1 MKKIIV
7 GVAAVSILALLFAVD
22 SYAQMG
28 PGFKWHGSG
37 GWGMGTPYQRQY
49 DPAKVETINGTVE
62 AVEMVTP
69 MKGMYKAVALMVKTG
84 SETIAVHLGPEWYIG
99 RLDVKILKGDTV
111 EVKGSRISFA
121 GKPAI
126 IAAEIKKGD
135 TVLVL
140 RNEAGIPVWAG
151 WRRQ

>member
-1 MKKIIV
+1 MKRLSLVI
-7 GVAAVSILALLFAVD
+7 GVVSVLALLFAVD
-22 SYAQMG
+22 SFAQMG
-28 PGFKWHGSG
+28 QGYKWHGSG
-37 GWGMGTPYQRQY
+37 GWGMETPYQRQY
-49 DPAKVETINGTVE
+49 DPAKVETIKGTVE

-111 EVKGSRISFA
+111 EVKGSRVSFA
-121 GKPAI
+121 GKPAM
-126 IAAEIKKGD
+126 IAAEIKKD
-135 TVLVL
+135 DIVLVL
-140 RNEAGIPVWAG
+140 RNEAGVPVWAG